1 MVEPEAPMSMSIAPQ
16 CGLETCSFI
25 GHDAVDPKAT
35 PLLEAL
41 KAEKAAAQDA
51 AHILSYHGHYKA
63 AKADR
68 AVVKATSKTAKV
80 INAVDVTKEDEA
92 AVFSRKLNPD
102 GTPAVVPKAILTK
115 PESSSKGLG
124 RGRGNGADM
133 SASGFSR
140 QSEKAKKKSAQSQG
154 KARTDSTAA
163 PTPATISLHMTPV
176 SPRPG
181 PASKAEVS
189 AVAPEPSNAAANH
202 GENNARPER
211 ERKRHVANPRMFEA
225 ALAGVGGGAGVRRR
239 ERESKKE
246 KGEVTSGETSHVAA
260 ANEPTP
266 TPSSTAP
273 TTASKSTSDP
283 ATASA
288 SVSEKKDRQPKPS
301 TRGGDHGGGK
311 NTKRDR
317 VAKPPGPPTRSGAGI
332 GNGSVPAA
340 PRILFRDS
348 SVVNAQPATAA
359 APIRAENGA
368 PDTNDGGPSG
378 PAGRGSHNGRRG
390 RGRGRGRGAAPSSS
404 ARPAASPTDS

>member
-1 MVEPEAPMSMSIAPQ
+1 M
-16 CGLETCSFI
+16 
-25 GHDAVDPKAT
+25 
-35 PLLEAL
+35 
-41 KAEKAAAQDA
+41 
-51 AHILSYHGHYKA
+51 
-63 AKADR
+63 
-68 AVVKATSKTAKV
+68 
-80 INAVDVTKEDEA
+80 KEDEA

-124 RGRGNGADM
+124 KGRGNGADM
-133 SASGFSR
+133 SASGLSR
-140 QSEKAKKKSAQSQG
+140 QSEKAKKKFAQSQG

-176 SPRPG
+176 SPKAA

-189 AVAPEPSNAAANH
+189 TVAPSNAAANH

-246 KGEVTSGETSHVAA
+246 IGEVTSGETSQVAA

-266 TPSSTAP
+266 APSSTAP

-283 ATASA
+283 ATASVSA
-288 SVSEKKDRQPKPS
+288 SEKKDRQPKPS

-317 VAKPPGPPTRSGAGI
+317 VAKPPGPPTRSGAGV

-340 PRILFRDS
+340 PRILFRES

-368 PDTNDGGPSG
+368 PDINDGGPGG
-378 PAGRGSHNGRRG
+378 PASRGSHNGRRG